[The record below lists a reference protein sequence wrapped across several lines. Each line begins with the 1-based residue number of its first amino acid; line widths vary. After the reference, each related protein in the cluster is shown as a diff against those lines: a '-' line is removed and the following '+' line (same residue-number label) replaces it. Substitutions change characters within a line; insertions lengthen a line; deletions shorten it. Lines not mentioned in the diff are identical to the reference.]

1 MIIACYFAILHFPLL
16 YRIACFLLLWA
27 HLKVDTSNIPDNCE
41 YLGGISI
48 DFNTFNPPNAQQELT
63 QLFRTIDANFGSF
76 VPAQ

>member
-1 MIIACYFAILHFPLL
+1 MIIACYFSILHFPLL
-16 YRIACFLLLWA
+16 YRIACFLWA

-48 DFNTFNPPNAQQELT
+48 DFNTFNPPQQELT